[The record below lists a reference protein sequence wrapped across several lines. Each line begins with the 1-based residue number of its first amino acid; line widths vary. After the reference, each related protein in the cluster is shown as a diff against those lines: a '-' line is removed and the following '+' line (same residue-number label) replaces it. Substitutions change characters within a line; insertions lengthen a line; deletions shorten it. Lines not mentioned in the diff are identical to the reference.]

1 MTLENEMGNWKVEIL
16 DGSHWLSDY
25 LIIKR
30 LSGIR
35 KLKYLICIRERN
47 IEKLNVSLRYETYT
61 PRISHPCL
69 NSSSQTEI
77 KFIHCLYLIE
87 NGWSKTP
94 PHDPHHNGKS
104 EKKKVLRN
112 TLHFSFFSPCFLGGA
127 WRVSKTRQIAS
138 PCKQE
143 NYSQIPEKPQD
154 WSSSVNYK
162 SNREVLKI

>member
-1 MTLENEMGNWKVEIL
+1 MTFENEMGNWKVEIL

-47 IEKLNVSLRYETYT
+47 IEKLNVSLRYETYA

-77 KFIHCLYLIE
+77 KFIYCMYLIE

-94 PHDPHHNGKS
+94 PHDPHHNDKY
-104 EKKKVLRN
+104 EKKRFWGTPFILAFSAPAFWEEPDESLKLDKLLR
-112 TLHFSFFSPCFLGGA
+112 HA
-127 WRVSKTRQIAS
+127 SK
-138 PCKQE
+138 
-143 NYSQIPEKPQD
+143 
-154 WSSSVNYK
+154 
-162 SNREVLKI
+162 KITHKFQRNHRIDPLL

>member
-1 MTLENEMGNWKVEIL
+1 MRWEIEKL
-16 DGSHWLSDY
+16 KYLMEVIDY
-25 LIIKR
+25 LTIKR
-30 LSGIR
+30 LSDIR
-35 KLKYLICIRERN
+35 KLKYPIYIRERN
-47 IEKLNVSLRYETYT
+47 IENLNVSLRYESYA

-77 KFIHCLYLIE
+77 KFIYCIYLIE

-127 WRVSKTRQIAS
+127 WRVSQTRQIAS

>member
-1 MTLENEMGNWKVEIL
+1 MTLENERGNWKVEIL
-16 DGSHWLSDY
+16 DGSY

-35 KLKYLICIRERN
+35 KLKYPICIRERN
-47 IEKLNVSLRYETYT
+47 IEKRNVSLRYESYA

-69 NSSSQTEI
+69 NSSSQTES
-77 KFIHCLYLIE
+77 KFIYCMYLIE

-94 PHDPHHNGKS
+94 PHDPHHNDKY

-112 TLHFSFFSPCFLGGA
+112 TLHFSFFNPCFLGGA
-127 WRVSKTRQIAS
+127 WRVFKTRQIAS

>member
-1 MTLENEMGNWKVEIL
+1 MRGEIEKL
-16 DGSHWLSDY
+16 KHMMEVIDY

-47 IEKLNVSLRYETYT
+47 IENLNVFLRYESYA

-77 KFIHCLYLIE
+77 KFIYCMYLIE

-94 PHDPHHNGKS
+94 PHDPHHNDKY

-112 TLHFSFFSPCFLGGA
+112 TVHFSFFSPCFLGGA

-143 NYSQIPEKPQD
+143 ITHKLRKNHRIDPLLYITRVIESKD
-154 WSSSVNYK
+154 K
-162 SNREVLKI
+162 S

>member
-35 KLKYLICIRERN
+35 KLKYPICIRERN
-47 IEKLNVSLRYETYT
+47 IEKRNVSLRYESYA

-77 KFIHCLYLIE
+77 KFIYCMYLIE

-94 PHDPHHNGKS
+94 PHDPHHNDKY
-104 EKKKVLRN
+104 EKKRFWGTPFILAFSAPAFWEEPDESLKLDKLLR
-112 TLHFSFFSPCFLGGA
+112 HA
-127 WRVSKTRQIAS
+127 SK
-138 PCKQE
+138 
-143 NYSQIPEKPQD
+143 
-154 WSSSVNYK
+154 
-162 SNREVLKI
+162 KITHKFQRNHRIDPLL

>member
-1 MTLENEMGNWKVEIL
+1 MRGEIEKL
-16 DGSHWLSDY
+16 KYLMEVIDY

-47 IEKLNVSLRYETYT
+47 IEKRYESYA

-77 KFIHCLYLIE
+77 KFIYCMYLIE

-94 PHDPHHNGKS
+94 PHDPHHNDKY
-104 EKKKVLRN
+104 EKKRFWGTPFILAFSAPAFWEGPDESLKLDKLLCHASKKITHKFQRN
-112 TLHFSFFSPCFLGGA
+112 H
-127 WRVSKTRQIAS
+127 RVD
-138 PCKQE
+138 P
-143 NYSQIPEKPQD
+143 
-154 WSSSVNYK
+154 
-162 SNREVLKI
+162 LL

>member
-1 MTLENEMGNWKVEIL
+1 MTLENERGNWKVEIL
-16 DGSHWLSDY
+16 DGSY

-35 KLKYLICIRERN
+35 KLKYPICIRERN
-47 IEKLNVSLRYETYT
+47 IEKRNVSLRYESYA

-77 KFIHCLYLIE
+77 KFIYFMYLIE

-94 PHDPHHNGKS
+94 PHDPHHNDKY
-104 EKKKVLRN
+104 EKKRFWGTPFILA
-112 TLHFSFFSPCFLGGA
+112 FSAPAFWEGA
-127 WRVSKTRQIAS
+127 WRVSKTRQIALQ
-138 PCKQE
+138 CKQE

-154 WSSSVNYK
+154 RSSSVNYK
-162 SNREVLKI
+162 SNREVLKIH

>member
-35 KLKYLICIRERN
+35 KLKYLICIKERN
-47 IEKLNVSLRYETYT
+47 IEKLNVSLRYKTYV

-77 KFIHCLYLIE
+77 KFIYCMYLIE

-94 PHDPHHNGKS
+94 PHDPHHNDKY
-104 EKKKVLRN
+104 EKKRFWGTPFILAFSAPAFWEEPDESLKLDKLLR
-112 TLHFSFFSPCFLGGA
+112 HA
-127 WRVSKTRQIAS
+127 SK
-138 PCKQE
+138 
-143 NYSQIPEKPQD
+143 
-154 WSSSVNYK
+154 
-162 SNREVLKI
+162 KITHKFQRNHRIDPLL

>member
-1 MTLENEMGNWKVEIL
+1 MRGEIEKL
-16 DGSHWLSDY
+16 KHMMEVIDY
-25 LIIKR
+25 LIIKW

-77 KFIHCLYLIE
+77 KFIYCLYLIE

-104 EKKKVLRN
+104 EKKKRFWGTPFILAFSAPAFWEEPDESLKLDKLLR
-112 TLHFSFFSPCFLGGA
+112 HA
-127 WRVSKTRQIAS
+127 SKKLLTNCRETTGLILF
-138 PCKQE
+138 CKLQE
-143 NYSQIPEKPQD
+143 
-154 WSSSVNYK
+154 
-162 SNREVLKI
+162 

>member
-1 MTLENEMGNWKVEIL
+1 MGNWKVEIL

-69 NSSSQTEI
+69 NSSKNQIHILFVSDREWLIQNSSTWSSSQWQI
-77 KFIHCLYLIE
+77 RK
-87 NGWSKTP
+87 
-94 PHDPHHNGKS
+94 
-104 EKKKVLRN
+104 KKKVLRN

>member
-1 MTLENEMGNWKVEIL
+1 MRGEIEKL
-16 DGSHWLSDY
+16 KHMMEVIDY

-35 KLKYLICIRERN
+35 KLKYLVCIKERN
-47 IEKLNVSLRYETYT
+47 IEKLNVSLSYKTYV

-77 KFIHCLYLIE
+77 KFIYCIYLTE

-112 TLHFSFFSPCFLGGA
+112 TLHFSFFSPCFLGGT

-143 NYSQIPEKPQD
+143 ITHKLRRNHRIDPLLYITRVIESK
-154 WSSSVNYK
+154 
-162 SNREVLKI
+162 